1 MKNCFV
7 ANSAWY
13 LKNFRATTL
22 ERFSECSEVLC
33 IFPEDDG
40 KCLLGDTN
48 CSTVK
53 VAIQPSGKNPI
64 LELRSIYS
72 LYISLK
78 KHRPD
83 LIFSFNPKTNLYSLM
98 VCWLLRIP
106 CVPNVSGVGA
116 ASQLKG
122 VVGYSYRAASR
133 FFYRRAAHVYF
144 QNTDDMQEFIGRSWV
159 DETRAELIP
168 GSGVDLVRFA
178 PTSRLEGPV
187 RFLMA
192 ARLIKQKGVVEYLEA
207 ACALLDQGQAA
218 EFWLAGV
225 PDSSSRAVTIEQIAR
240 LTQHPSIRFLGH
252 VEDMPAVLAKVDCV
266 VLPSYYPEGIPRSL
280 IEAAAAGKAIITTD
294 TPGCREVVEC
304 QRNGLLVAPQSVTS
318 LTAAMLQ
325 VLEMPLAS
333 LTEMQ
338 EASRAL
344 AAQRFDER
352 IVIESYLST
361 AERITGESLGAGLVS
376 DKSGKATPRENA

>member
-1 MKNCFV
+1 VKSCFV

-13 LKNFRATTL
+13 LKNFRGATL
-22 ERFSECSEVLC
+22 KRFSESAEVLC

-40 KCLLGDTN
+40 KCLLNDFN
-48 CSTVK
+48 CSAATVSM
-53 VAIQPSGKNPI
+53 QPTGKNPI
-64 LELRSIYS
+64 LELRSIFC
-72 LYISLK
+72 LFIALK

-83 LIFSFNPKTNLYSLM
+83 LVFSFNPKTNLYSLV
-98 VCWLLRIP
+98 VCWLLSIP

-122 VVGYSYRAASR
+122 VIGYAYRTASR

-144 QNTDDMQEFIGRSWV
+144 QNPDDMQEFIRRGWV
-159 DETRAELIP
+159 EESLSELIP

-207 ACALLDQGQAA
+207 ARKVLMCNGQAA

-225 PDSSSRAVTIEQIAR
+225 PDHSRRAVATEVVESYAQQPGIK
-240 LTQHPSIRFLGH
+240 FLGH
-252 VEDMPAVLAKVDCV
+252 VEDMPKLLAQVDCV

-294 TPGCREVVEC
+294 MPGCREVVEP
-304 QRNGLLVAPQSVTS
+304 RKNGFLVASRSVEA
-318 LTAAMLQ
+318 LVAAMQQ
-325 VLEMPLAS
+325 VLGLSRAA

-338 EASRAL
+338 QSSRAL
-344 AAQRFDER
+344 AERRFDER
-352 IVIESYLST
+352 IVIDSYLRT
-361 AERITGESLGAGLVS
+361 AERITGEAMSEKLS
-376 DKSGKATPRENA
+376 Q